1 MSTYPNPVEEKTLT
15 ADEVHRFLRSPA
27 LVARRLQQMTDLSFV
42 ADQLLTGTATATG
55 TGAIMVE
62 QDGKLFLDD
71 DPEVIAPGGEYPLVT
86 SDDIGAYLVAVRKKG
101 FDSEITDE
109 KIARTPTDTL
119 RKLLAQMA
127 NTMIR
132 DFDRVSL
139 AVIASKVTGTY
150 AASGVWT
157 DGGRIVEDILMADAT
172 EDEKERGYAY
182 NAVVLKPTDYAKVVA
197 SLVKQNM
204 MPREQGNPLL
214 SGARSFDFMG
224 KRIIKTVYGAFTDP
238 MLVDTANLGGIATED
253 IGSPG
258 YSSAGNGIEVKT
270 WRPSGRDD
278 NDSWR
283 ARTRRIAV
291 PYVTG
296 PAAAVRVTG
305 TK

>member
-15 ADEVHRFLRSPA
+15 ADEVHRFLRSPH
-27 LVARRLQQMTDLSFV
+27 LVARRLQQMTDLSFI
-42 ADQLLTGTATATG
+42 ADKLLTGKATADG

-62 QDGKLFLDD
+62 QDGNLFLDD
-71 DPEVIAPGGEYPLVT
+71 DPENIAPGGEYPLVT
-86 SDDIGAYLVAVRKKG
+86 TDDVGAYLVATRKKG

-109 KIARTPTDTL
+109 KVARTPTDVL
-119 RKLLAQMA
+119 RKTLQRMA

-132 DFDRVSL
+132 DFDRVAL
-139 AVIASKVTGTY
+139 AVIASKVTGTFT
-150 AASGVWT
+150 ASGTWT
-157 DGGRIVEDILMADAT
+157 DGGRIIEDVLLADAS
-172 EDEKERGYAY
+172 EEEKERGYAF

-197 SLVKQNM
+197 RLIKDGM

-214 SGARSFDFMG
+214 SGARSFEFLD
-224 KRIIKTVYGAFTDP
+224 KTVMKSIYSPFADP
-238 MLVDTANLGGIATED
+238 LLVDTTNLGGIATEN

-278 NDSWR
+278 NDSWL
-283 ARTRRIAV
+283 ARTRRVAA